1 MDTNQLHKATVMT
14 IALVIERLFNSLE
27 AGDLNA
33 CLEHAV
39 QIERGAQLLA
49 SSLAKDNG
57 LAESDVDTLR
67 AELEKALADD
77 RMDKVD
83 TITLSLPDKP
93 DNPQLN

>member
-93 DNPQLN
+93 DNPRLN

>member
-1 MDTNQLHKATVMT
+1 MT

-93 DNPQLN
+93 DNPRLN

>member
-1 MDTNQLHKATVMT
+1 MT